1 MKKTLV
7 FLLIF
12 SLSILGKFVFA
23 KEPSI
28 IIVYPK
34 TNPAKIYGT
43 STFFIGK
50 ANPKKDF
57 YINGEKITL
66 SKNGS
71 FAYYIKNLKPQKNT
85 FVMVSG
91 KEQLTFDLISYTP
104 NKNIKA
110 KKLIEFEKTPYIT
123 KTDNATLRKTPVDA
137 GINRLAQLPKGTKVF
152 VNGENG
158 NFARIYLNENT
169 NGWILKREL
178 KQLEETNI
186 NYADFLAYNF
196 REDNEYYYYEVEL
209 SSIVP
214 YSISQNE
221 TISVNLFNINNLEN
235 NHHSINTPCQK
246 FMGYDS
252 YFEEN
257 KFILK
262 IRKPTIPEKKLN
274 GITILVDAGHGG
286 SELGAIGCGGIK
298 EKDFNLRMAK
308 LVQKELKKRG
318 ATVIMTREEDI
329 QISLNDRIKMAKD
342 NNAVISLSL
351 HSNAVPDYKN
361 PLENQ
366 GASVYYYQNQA
377 KPLAEAILNELTA
390 KTKLSNDKVRQGSLA
405 LTRPTSAVSVL
416 VEIGYMINPN
426 DYDMLIKKRFQK
438 KCAKAIVRGVE
449 NYLTS
454 N

>member
-1 MKKTLV
+1 MKKTLC
-7 FLLIF
+7 FLLILI
-12 SLSILGKFVFA
+12 LSVLGKFVFA
-23 KEPSI
+23 NEQTIK
-28 IIVYPK
+28 IVYPK

-43 STFFIGK
+43 STFFIGN

-57 YINGEKITL
+57 YINGEKIKL

-71 FAYYIKNLKPQKNT
+71 FAYYVKNLKPQKNT
-85 FVMVSG
+85 FVMTSG
-91 KEQLTFDLISYTP
+91 KEQLTFDLISYTS
-104 NKNIKA
+104 NKNYKE
-110 KKLIEFEKTPYIT
+110 KKLIEFEKTQYIT
-123 KTDNATLRKTPVDA
+123 TSQNTTLRKTPIDA
-137 GINRLAQLPKGTKVF
+137 GINRLAQLPLGTKVI
-152 VNGENG
+152 VNGEKG
-158 NFARIYLNENT
+158 SFARIYLNEKT
-169 NGWILKREL
+169 NGWILKKDL
-178 KQLEETNI
+178 KKLNKTNPD
-186 NYADFLAYNF
+186 YSDFLSYNI
-196 REDNEYYYYEVEL
+196 REDDEFNYYEVEL

-221 TISVNLFNINNLEN
+221 AISINLFNINNTEN
-235 NHHSINTPCQK
+235 NLYSINTPSQK
-246 FMGYDS
+246 FIGYET
-252 YFEEN
+252 YFEGN

-262 IRKPTIPEKKLN
+262 VRKPLNITKKLN

-286 SELGAIGCGGIK
+286 NELGAIGCGGIN

-329 QISLNDRIKMAKD
+329 QISLQDRVQMAKN
-342 NNAVISLSL
+342 NNAIVSLSL

-377 KPLAEAILNELTA
+377 KPLADAILQELIT
-390 KTKLSNDKVRQGSLA
+390 KTKLSNDRVRQGSLA

-416 VEIGYMINPN
+416 IEIGYMINPN
-426 DYDMLIKKRFQK
+426 DYDLLITKRFQK

-449 NYLTS
+449 NYLTT